1 MNDVFKDAA
10 WRHNPAWVRLLGL
23 CPLLAVT
30 TTLEN
35 ALGLAVASAFVVVGS
50 AGTVSLIRA
59 YVPAEVRLPFFV
71 LVIATFTSAVTMLM
85 QAYAFDLYERVA
97 LFVQIIVTN
106 CMILGRLEQFA
117 SKQPVGRA
125 LTDALGTAC
134 GFCGRPDRAR
144 RSPAI
149 RRSGGSPGRACAW
162 GVHHRGIAARRSTR
176 RRQSDEA
183 QVASRNA
190 TSSSL
195 TYEYCDLLRHPAH
208 DFDHDFGDP
217 GEDGP

>member
-1 MNDVFKDAA
+1 MEVSRSRRLRPGPAFSAGVFKDAA

-30 TTLEN
+30 TTVEN

-50 AGTVSLIRA
+50 AGTVSMIRA
-59 YVPAEVRLPFFV
+59 FVPAEVRLPFFV

-117 SKQPVGRA
+117 SKQPIGRT
-125 LTDALGTAC
+125 LVDALGTAC
-134 GFCGRPDRAR
+134 GFAVALIVLGAAR
-144 RSPAI
+144 EFAALAVPLASLAPGAFI
-149 RRSGGSPGRACAW
+149 IAGLLLAAGRAGGDLAQRRLHRRTDQ
-162 GVHHRGIAARRSTR
+162 VH
-176 RRQSDEA
+176 
-183 QVASRNA
+183 
-190 TSSSL
+190 
-195 TYEYCDLLRHPAH
+195 P
-208 DFDHDFGDP
+208 
-217 GEDGP
+217 

>member
-1 MNDVFKDAA
+1 MNDVFNDAA
-10 WRHNPAWVRLLGL
+10 WRHNPAWGRLLGL

-30 TTLEN
+30 TTIEN

-59 YVPAEVRLPFFV
+59 FVPAEVRLPFFV

-117 SKQPVGRA
+117 SKQPIGRA

-134 GFCGRPDRAR
+134 GFAVALVALGAVRELAALAVPLAALAPGAFIVAGLLLAGARAGGNLARHKLHR
-144 RSPAI
+144 RTKQ
-149 RRSGGSPGRACAW
+149 
-162 GVHHRGIAARRSTR
+162 VH
-176 RRQSDEA
+176 
-183 QVASRNA
+183 
-190 TSSSL
+190 
-195 TYEYCDLLRHPAH
+195 P
-208 DFDHDFGDP
+208 
-217 GEDGP
+217 

>member
-1 MNDVFKDAA
+1 MPGGRRVCSMAVFKDAA
-10 WRHNPAWVRLLGL
+10 WHHNPAWGRLLGL

-50 AGTVSLIRA
+50 AGTVSMIRA
-59 YVPAEVRLPFFV
+59 FVPAEVRLPFFV

-117 SKQPVGRA
+117 SKQPIGRT
-125 LTDALGTAC
+125 LVDALGTAC
-134 GFCGRPDRAR
+134 GFAVALIVLGAAR
-144 RSPAI
+144 EFTAVAVPLASLAPGAFI
-149 RRSGGSPGRACAW
+149 IAGLLLAAGRA
-162 GVHHRGIAARRSTR
+162 GGNL
-176 RRQSDEA
+176 
-183 QVASRNA
+183 ASRRLHRR
-190 TSSSL
+190 T
-195 TYEYCDLLRHPAH
+195 DQVHP
-208 DFDHDFGDP
+208 
-217 GEDGP
+217 

>member
-1 MNDVFKDAA
+1 MNEIFKDAA
-10 WRHNPAWVRLLGL
+10 WRHNPAWSRLLGL

-35 ALGLAVASAFVVVGS
+35 ALGLAAASAFVVISS

-59 YVPAEVRLPFFV
+59 FVPADVRLPVFV

-117 SKQPVGRA
+117 SRQPIGRA
-125 LTDALGTAC
+125 LADAFGTVSGFAVALIALGAVREFAALAVPLAALAP
-134 GFCGRPDRAR
+134 GAFIIAGLLLAGARA
-144 RSPAI
+144 
-149 RRSGGSPGRACAW
+149 GGKLASRGL
-162 GVHHRGIAARRSTR
+162 HRGT
-176 RRQSDEA
+176 QK
-183 QVASRNA
+183 V
-190 TSSSL
+190 
-195 TYEYCDLLRHPAH
+195 HP
-208 DFDHDFGDP
+208 
-217 GEDGP
+217 

>member
-1 MNDVFKDAA
+1 MELFRDAA

-30 TTLEN
+30 TTVEN

-50 AGTVSLIRA
+50 AVTVSMVRA
-59 YVPAEVRLPFFV
+59 FVPAEVRLPFFV

-117 SKQPVGRA
+117 SKQPIGRT
-125 LTDALGTAC
+125 LLDALGTAC
-134 GFCGRPDRAR
+134 GFAIALIVLGAAR
-144 RSPAI
+144 EFAALAVPLASLAPGAFI
-149 RRSGGSPGRACAW
+149 IAGLLLAAGRA
-162 GVHHRGIAARRSTR
+162 GGNL
-176 RRQSDEA
+176 
-183 QVASRNA
+183 ASRGLHRR
-190 TSSSL
+190 T
-195 TYEYCDLLRHPAH
+195 DQVHP
-208 DFDHDFGDP
+208 
-217 GEDGP
+217 

>member
-1 MNDVFKDAA
+1 MNGVFADAA
-10 WRHNPAWVRLLGL
+10 WHHNPAWGRLLGL

-35 ALGLAVASAFVVVGS
+35 ALGLAAASAFVVVGS

-117 SKQPVGRA
+117 SKQPIGRA
-125 LTDALGTAC
+125 LLDALGTAC
-134 GFCGRPDRAR
+134 GFVIALVVLGAAREFAALAVPLASLAPGAFIVAGLLLAAARA
-144 RSPAI
+144 
-149 RRSGGSPGRACAW
+149 GGSL
-162 GVHHRGIAARRSTR
+162 TR
-176 RRQSDEA
+176 RGLHRRTN
-183 QVASRNA
+183 QV
-190 TSSSL
+190 
-195 TYEYCDLLRHPAH
+195 HP
-208 DFDHDFGDP
+208 
-217 GEDGP
+217 

>member
-1 MNDVFKDAA
+1 MNEVPHSRRLRPGPAFPVGVFKDAA
-10 WRHNPAWVRLLGL
+10 WRQNPAWGRLLGL

-50 AGTVSLIRA
+50 AGTVSMIRA
-59 YVPAEVRLPFFV
+59 LVPAEVRLPFFV

-117 SKQPVGRA
+117 SKQPIGRT
-125 LTDALGTAC
+125 LLDALGTAC
-134 GFCGRPDRAR
+134 GF
-144 RSPAI
+144 AI
-149 RRSGGSPGRACAW
+149 ALILLG
-162 GVHHRGIAARRSTR
+162 AAREFAAVAVPLASLAPGAFIIAGLLLAAAR
-176 RRQSDEA
+176 A
-183 QVASRNA
+183 GGNLASRRLHRR
-190 TSSSL
+190 T
-195 TYEYCDLLRHPAH
+195 DQVHP
-208 DFDHDFGDP
+208 
-217 GEDGP
+217 

>member
-1 MNDVFKDAA
+1 MNEVFRDAA

-59 YVPAEVRLPFFV
+59 YVPAAVRLPFFV

-117 SKQPVGRA
+117 SKQPIGRA
-125 LTDALGTAC
+125 LVDALGTAC
-134 GFCGRPDRAR
+134 GFAVALIALG
-144 RSPAI
+144 
-149 RRSGGSPGRACAW
+149 
-162 GVHHRGIAARRSTR
+162 AARQFAALAVPLAALAPGAFIIAGLLLAGARVGGNLARHRLHRPT
-176 RRQSDEA
+176 Q
-183 QVASRNA
+183 QV
-190 TSSSL
+190 
-195 TYEYCDLLRHPAH
+195 HP
-208 DFDHDFGDP
+208 
-217 GEDGP
+217 